1 MQRIVPVCNC
11 KYNIFIL
18 ILKKCFCNFFTY
30 NFSIVLRSL
39 CKIFCKL
46 FTGIRGRGILQGWSW
61 SWHSSSAA
69 SSSSSLPLLHPP
81 PLSGGQQRLGSQ
93 LRPSGNPAR
102 PRSSGKLP
110 TFFSETL
117 TVFKLFKEHVCYCI
131 KWIFLFI
138 FSKIKKNTYKCSF
151 FIAKQNNLLLQYF
164 LTKKQAG
171 DSEKAKL
178 NVLKFYYFMLTSPWM
193 SSFSMHLNCWW
204 KLLIQS
210 ILG

>member
-39 CKIFCKL
+39 CKIFCIL

-138 FSKIKKNTYKCSF
+138 FSKIKKTPTNVLFYSK
-151 FIAKQNNLLLQYF
+151 AKQFATTVFPN
-164 LTKKQAG
+164 K
-171 DSEKAKL
+171 KAKL